1 MMAIQSALTGHLV
14 FSTLHTNDA
23 ASAITRLLDLG
34 VEPYLLGSSVIGVM
48 AQRLVRQ
55 VCPKCGYDYKPSPE
69 DLLRLGIK
77 CAPESEILR
86 GGKGCA
92 SCRMTGYRGRIG
104 IFELLLVDE
113 AIRAKLAA
121 RSTASEIK
129 STALAR
135 GMKALRDD
143 GIIKAFAGQTT
154 IEEVLRVT
162 MRANV

>member
-1 MMAIQSALTGHLV
+1 
-14 FSTLHTNDA
+14 
-23 ASAITRLLDLG
+23 
-34 VEPYLLGSSVIGVM
+34 
-48 AQRLVRQ
+48 
-55 VCPKCGYDYKPSPE
+55 
-69 DLLRLGIK
+69 
-77 CAPESEILR
+77 
-86 GGKGCA
+86 
-92 SCRMTGYRGRIG
+92 MTGYRGRIG